1 MLPDFHLVMPRTLPE
16 ALDALSVADGCA
28 SPLAGGTNLL
38 VDLRAKR
45 AAADR
50 LVSLADIAELQGV
63 ARNDGHVTVGA
74 CTTLSDLLRNP
85 IVAEEAPALVAAARM
100 FGGAMVRNTATV
112 GGNLCHGSPAAD
124 LVPPLL
130 ALDAAVVL
138 RNVEAGRIVPLDDF
152 YLVVDKTMR
161 RPDEL
166 LTEVRWS
173 RPPPRSAS
181 LFCKLGLRK
190 GDAIAVTSV
199 AVSLSAE
206 NGVCSRARIALGA
219 VAPVVMRSSGA
230 EALLTGRPLTQSVI
244 DEAARQAADDC
255 APIDDIRATAEYRRH
270 VVEALTRRLVTQAAQ
285 ALN

>member
-1 MLPDFHLVMPRTLPE
+1 M
-16 ALDALSVADGCA
+16 ADGCA
-28 SPLAGGTNLL
+28 LPLAGGTNLL

-50 LVSLADIAELQGV
+50 LVSLADIAELQGA
-63 ARNDGHVTVGA
+63 ARNDGHVTIGA
-74 CTTLSDLLRNP
+74 CTTLSDLLRDP
-85 IVAEEAPALVAAARM
+85 IVVEEAPALVAAAGM
-100 FGGAMVRNTATV
+100 FGGALVRNTATI
-112 GGNLCHGSPAAD
+112 GGIVCHGSPAAD

-130 ALDAAVVL
+130 ALDAVVVL
-138 RNVEAGRIVPLDDF
+138 RNVESSRIVPLDDF
-152 YLVVDKTMR
+152 YLVVSETMR

-190 GDAIAVTSV
+190 GDAIAVTNI

-230 EALLTGRPLTQSVI
+230 EALLTGHPLTKAVI

-270 VVEALTRRLVTQAAQ
+270 LVEALTRRLVTQAAQ
-285 ALN
+285 AIN